1 MPFRETAVLHFIA
14 ALAVLVVAAAA
25 GLIAITMWVDEP
37 EYLRQ
42 MDRHD
47 WLQFIVIAVVAGG
60 TGAVLHT
67 LLNLF
72 LGRL

>member
-1 MPFRETAVLHFIA
+1 
-14 ALAVLVVAAAA
+14 
-25 GLIAITMWVDEP
+25 MWVDEP